1 MKATVVKNSEKVI
14 RDVNYVQL
22 KKIKELIIVGF
33 VRFVLK
39 EWIII
44 AIFWVIA
51 WELEIIAIFFPIFS

>member
-1 MKATVVKNSEKVI
+1 MKATVVKNSEIVI